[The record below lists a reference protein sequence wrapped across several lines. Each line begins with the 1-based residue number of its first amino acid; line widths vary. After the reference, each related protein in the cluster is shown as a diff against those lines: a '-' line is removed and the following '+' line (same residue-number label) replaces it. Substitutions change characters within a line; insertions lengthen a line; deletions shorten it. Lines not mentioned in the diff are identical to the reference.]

1 MKTFHEEQI
10 EQQKKDDLEMAR
22 RIDQEILGKM
32 AKLNESQLRFI
43 AAGKM
48 SGPGWGCYLEKRYT
62 LLAKKELAMRAG
74 KEGST

>member
-1 MKTFHEEQI
+1 
-10 EQQKKDDLEMAR
+10 
-22 RIDQEILGKM
+22 M